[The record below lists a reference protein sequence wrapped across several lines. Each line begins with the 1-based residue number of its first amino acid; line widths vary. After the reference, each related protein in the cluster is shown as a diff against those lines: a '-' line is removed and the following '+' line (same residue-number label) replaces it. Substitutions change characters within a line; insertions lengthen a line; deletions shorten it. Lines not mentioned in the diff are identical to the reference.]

1 MPLLSKDVWQNGTND
16 SQQSFLQFYIYLC
29 LPMRPW
35 GSWRLQPECH
45 LLLCVCVCVCP
56 VYHVSCTVWA
66 PFARFVARAKQ
77 TNKVDVLLP

>member
-45 LLLCVCVCVCP
+45 LLLCVCVCVCVLYITYP
-56 VYHVSCTVWA
+56 VQYGLRLPGLWPV
-66 PFARFVARAKQ
+66 Q
-77 TNKVDVLLP
+77 NKRTK